1 MSTGLSHHDEETVE
15 RHSVPL
21 RQEIFRLLANE
32 EFNTAITYGPNG
44 AKKVKTRFRLAR
56 QVFEEVLCAH
66 TH

>member
-44 AKKVKTRFRLAR
+44 AKKVKTRCIRLAGDSS
-56 QVFEEVLCAH
+56 
-66 TH
+66 TNTG